1 MSGKKGA
8 KRLTNDQKKIIA
20 VDYALCGNVKAIA
33 SKHNVRQS
41 TIYAI
46 VKRNTNYDRSI
57 VEQLSKSMETGA
69 GIVGNLAI
77 EELKQK
83 NLSKEKPR
91 SLSAIAVDMHK
102 IATGQ
107 PIQAVQVNVTIPNN
121 REEILSFLQNKSA
134 NNSVID
140 TSATTVLSDNEI
152 MPDK

>member
-1 MSGKKGA
+1 MVAIKGSKRIPSAKK
-8 KRLTNDQKKIIA
+8 RKIALEYAATGDIA
-20 VDYALCGNVKAIA
+20 YIKDKYHVK
-33 SKHNVRQS
+33 SS
-41 TIYAI
+41 TIYDI
-46 VKRNTNYDRSI
+46 VNKHCSI
-57 VEQLSKSMETGA
+57 SKEVEEKLSKSMEIGA

-77 EELKQK
+77 AELNKK

-107 PIQAVQVNVTIPNN
+107 PIQALQVNVTIPNN
-121 REEILSFLQNKSA
+121 REEILSFLQGKSA
-134 NNSVID
+134 NNGVID